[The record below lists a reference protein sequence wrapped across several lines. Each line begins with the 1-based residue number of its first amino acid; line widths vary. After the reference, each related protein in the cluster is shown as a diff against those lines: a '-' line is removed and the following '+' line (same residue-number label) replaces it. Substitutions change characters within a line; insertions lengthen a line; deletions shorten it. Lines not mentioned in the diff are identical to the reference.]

1 MTTQIDPERL
11 RLLKSRLALAGGGE
25 VVLPASFV
33 AGMLDELEE
42 AREARRAFD
51 SYKATVD
58 AFLGGRRVV
67 DEEVGP

>member
-1 MTTQIDPERL
+1 MTQQIDPERL

-33 AGMLDELEE
+33 AGMLDELDE
-42 AREARRAFD
+42 AREAQRRWEQ
-51 SYKATVD
+51 YRATVD